1 MSASVMTAFAVYT
14 ANDVEFYLKVVDA
27 SAGTVSADGTTITFK
42 DAAEAKGAKLTV
54 QEFIKA
60 DAANPSVQ
68 QAGSTF
74 SVSNKA
80 IKLDSPVSY
89 TESIGDEQTYDIN
102 GKSVTTDLFVSCFA
116 YANKRGTFFSGNQ
129 DVSWGH
135 SDNYTW
141 DYDGVDQLSIIWSY
155 DPNDPNHDDS
165 KETAHFASTESDKY
179 PFTQFGATLGD
190 LADGKYTI
198 DIIDEWTHGE
208 LGVQNGTF
216 MNVDGKNKIYITNH
230 PGINIVVG
238 DASAETTTEPTTEK
252 TEPTTE
258 KTEPTS
264 EQNPSTAFD
273 PAKATEWT
281 WYMETVYYD
290 PASDPDG
297 MGVDIPVYVTKD
309 PGTYGYEFTPLFN
322 GKTAD
327 EVGFEVLEATQPAG
341 SYKFGTFTYNDKNG
355 HVGAASK
362 VIDEATKK
370 ALDTVLKDGSVAVN
384 IAILPKNVK
393 EGEVYELTFKDLVVG
408 NAADVKSTPAT
419 VAGKLIIGKEGTVPV
434 EPTTEKTEPSTAP
447 TDEEPTTGENP
458 TTPQQSGDY
467 LYGDV
472 NENGKVEL
480 VDIVKLNR
488 FLTGI
493 DTELSAVATVNAN
506 CYRDAKESD
515 ADTTTKN
522 LSAKDSVEILRY
534 LIGLVKNLPTQG

>member
-1 MSASVMTAFAVYT
+1 
-14 ANDVEFYLKVVDA
+14 
-27 SAGTVSADGTTITFK
+27 
-42 DAAEAKGAKLTV
+42 
-54 QEFIKA
+54 
-60 DAANPSVQ
+60 
-68 QAGSTF
+68 
-74 SVSNKA
+74 
-80 IKLDSPVSY
+80 
-89 TESIGDEQTYDIN
+89 
-102 GKSVTTDLFVSCFA
+102 
-116 YANKRGTFFSGNQ
+116 
-129 DVSWGH
+129 
-135 SDNYTW
+135 
-141 DYDGVDQLSIIWSY
+141 
-155 DPNDPNHDDS
+155 
-165 KETAHFASTESDKY
+165 
-179 PFTQFGATLGD
+179 
-190 LADGKYTI
+190 
-198 DIIDEWTHGE
+198 
-208 LGVQNGTF
+208 
-216 MNVDGKNKIYITNH
+216 
-230 PGINIVVG
+230 
-238 DASAETTTEPTTEK
+238 
-252 TEPTTE
+252 
-258 KTEPTS
+258 
-264 EQNPSTAFD
+264 
-273 PAKATEWT
+273 
-281 WYMETVYYD
+281 
-290 PASDPDG
+290 

-370 ALDTVLKDGSVAVN
+370 ALDTVLEDGSVAVN

-434 EPTTEKTEPSTAP
+434 EQPTTEETEPSTAP
-447 TDEEPTTGENP
+447 TDVEPTTDENP